1 MANTIS
7 FNVNN
12 IQIQQMNVSN
22 TQNQGK
28 SIFAGGQDGTG
39 PLAGNSMIEQRKKM
53 AGKQAMKLISDAFGR
68 DIKSQES
75 IDKLRELKSQKLDEL
90 RDKNKSMAEID
101 EQKAALM
108 KEYGV
113 TEDSDEMKELELLKK
128 YQNNRM
134 GVLTGDFT
142 DEEIEKLKSLQGT
155 SRSEFQA
162 KYLELN
168 DAYNQYQKDAGEI
181 EDDLKVLTANI
192 NIQKNDLNASQ
203 DMEKAQDAA
212 ESIMDAASK
221 EALGLMMQEAKDN
234 IDKTAEE
241 EKEKAEKIKE
251 EKEEFQEKI
260 DKSKERNDEQK
271 KIIEESAEA
280 SKLDQNISVKTQDT
294 SAVAEAQKSIDKILK
309 DNNLISDD
317 IKGIEIDLGF

>member
-12 IQIQQMNVSN
+12 IQIQQMNAGN

-53 AGKQAMKLISDAFGR
+53 AGRQAMKLISDAFGR

-134 GVLTGDFT
+134 GVLTGDFS

-168 DAYNQYQKDAGEI
+168 DAYNQYQKDAGQI
-181 EDDLKVLTANI
+181 EDEIRFLSGDIEL
-192 NIQKNDLNASQ
+192 QKNELNASR
-203 DMEKAQDAA
+203 DMGKAQDAA
-212 ESIMDAASK
+212 DAILDAASK

-241 EKEKAEKIKE
+241 EKEKAEKAK
-251 EKEEFQEKI
+251 EKEEELQEKI
-260 DKSKERNDEQK
+260 DKTKERNEEQK
-271 KIIEESAEA
+271 EIIEEASEA
-280 SKLDQNISVKTQDT
+280 AKLDQNISVKTQDT
-294 SAVAEAQKSIDKILK
+294 SAVAEAQKSINRILK